1 MLVAYRKYRT
11 HDTHPIFML
20 SFFQIIECL
29 AGHIAAQNNDYIS
42 QAPLLLT
49 SEIKFWLREHR

>member
-11 HDTHPIFML
+11 HHTHPIFML

-49 SEIKFWLREHR
+49 SEIKF